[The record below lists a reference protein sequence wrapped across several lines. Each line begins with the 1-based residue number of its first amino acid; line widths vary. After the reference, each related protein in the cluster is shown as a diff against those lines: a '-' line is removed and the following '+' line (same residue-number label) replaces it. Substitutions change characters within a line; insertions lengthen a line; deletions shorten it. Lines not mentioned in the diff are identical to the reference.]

1 MGIKRYCI
9 ALILLLVCVEFAPL
23 QKSRAAEVINS
34 RPKSNIISVD
44 TLQNGIRVNRRQED
58 IEVHFRFDKY
68 NLDLDYMGNRATLQA
83 FADKIDSIGVERIDS
98 IVIISQSSPEGVHE
112 YNLRLSTNRLTPCA
126 SICLKLSHNCK
137 IV

>member
-68 NLDLDYMGNRATLQA
+68 NLDLDYMGNRATKSTLLALRESTQL
-83 FADKIDSIGVERIDS
+83 S
-98 IVIISQSSPEGVHE
+98 SSPNHLPRVFM
-112 YNLRLSTNRLTPCA
+112 STTSGSLQTELTPCA